1 MHKELQEMIELVK
14 ASGSI
19 TDKQRELILMKAKQ
33 MGEDVDNVEFIL
45 ETIRPE
51 QSKIKKR
58 KCSYCGAMVPAM
70 ELKCPECG
78 NLMEQEADSSRNN
91 RNFIAELQQRL
102 NEISAQSAR
111 SDEDKYDL
119 EDRIEEERAD
129 AIGSFT
135 VPLTKESLIM
145 AYNHCYG
152 NYSRMNDDDHRDEAR
167 AWLAKAK
174 EFYSTLESMPNL
186 DVETQNW
193 LTANKVKNKAKVKDN
208 DWIDMILAF
217 IIIAFLFCLPII
229 FKLIDSII
237 EKI

>member
-19 TDKQRELILMKAKQ
+19 TDKQRELILMKAKK

-58 KCSYCGAMVPAM
+58 KCPYCGAMVPAM

-78 NLMEQEADSSRNN
+78 SLMEQEADSSRSN

-102 NEISAQSAR
+102 NEISAQTAR
-111 SDEDKYDL
+111 SGEDEYDWK
-119 EDRIEEERAD
+119 DRIRKERLD
-129 AIGSFT
+129 AIASFT

-152 NYSRMNDDDHRDEAR
+152 RFSRIDTSEPEQVVEAR

-174 EFYSTLESMPNL
+174 EFYSLLESIPNL
-186 DVETQNW
+186 DAETHNW
-193 LTANKVKNKAKVKDN
+193 LTANRKKQKTKAVN
-208 DWIDMILAF
+208 YDMIYGVFAL
-217 IIIAFLFCLPII
+217 IVVIGLWIFLLL
-229 FKLIDSII
+229 LISGRI
-237 EKI
+237 